1 MLVTTMSLAKTAEQ
15 VEMWFGIWTRKGSMY
30 CVLHGGL
37 DNRSRGHFGVWLSAV
52 DIINV
57 ICKGAAHWCVFANF
71 AYYIDV
77 ETCLF
82 R

>member
-1 MLVTTMSLAKTAEQ
+1 
-15 VEMWFGIWTRKGSMY
+15 MY

-37 DNRSRGHFGVWLSAV
+37 DSRSRGHLGVWLSAV

-82 R
+82 C